1 MATIM
6 DETLEAEVSKQATK
20 ALKCVAYTSKQV
32 GDILHRKH
40 ERVLQRIGAVSQEI
54 ESLKHDIA
62 DNVAHQRER
71 RQQLNEAEEDLERA
85 QLLGNNAIINEL
97 LEEIQVLQEE
107 NKREE
112 ALHRALSRTVRM
124 RIEAKR
130 LFLRERLAV
139 EEEMRSFDAKQKLIQ
154 TLLSECAKNSS
165 SLTTQGSSA
174 SQSDCG
180 ASDLE
185 DEEPELSGEGRGSL
199 GSSSGSSV
207 SSGSS
212 QDKVHAADRPKSIM
226 KSTSNPD
233 GSPKR
238 PTLRVRSWSSDC
250 VPEVP
255 IEQQQTRTR
264 HSLSV
269 ALCVA
274 RAHGRRADAG
284 RAAARRR
291 GARPLRVHGEH
302 RRDLDGRGGRGDG
315 QADDHHDQALLPRRR
330 RRHATRRRRWWWPL
344 EHERGDVP
352 TRPHIYFTT
361 DACHTTTT
369 VSLLNEYKSASSCG

>member
-269 ALCVA
+269 HFASPVLTAVA
-274 RAHGRRADAG
+274 
-284 RAAARRR
+284 
-291 GARPLRVHGEH
+291 
-302 RRDLDGRGGRGDG
+302 
-315 QADDHHDQALLPRRR
+315 
-330 RRHATRRRRWWWPL
+330 
-344 EHERGDVP
+344 P
-352 TRPHIYFTT
+352 TRDELLRDVAALDLSGCMESIAETST
-361 DACHTTTT
+361 DVAAVETGKPTTTT
-369 VSLLNEYKSASSCG
+369 TSAAATPTEAPRDAQTSVVVAA

>member
-32 GDILHRKH
+32 GDILRRKH

-130 LFLRERLAV
+130 LFQRERLAV
-139 EEEMRSFDAKQKLIQ
+139 EDEMRSFEAKQKLIQ

-165 SLTTQGSSA
+165 SQGSSA

-185 DEEPELSGEGRGSL
+185 DEEPEQSGEGRGSL
-199 GSSSGSSV
+199 SSSSGSSV

-212 QDKVHAADRPKSIM
+212 RDKVHAADRPKSIM
-226 KSTSNPD
+226 KASSSLD
-233 GSPKR
+233 SPTKR

-250 VPEVP
+250 VPADVP

-269 ALCVA
+269 HFASPVLTAVA
-274 RAHGRRADAG
+274 
-284 RAAARRR
+284 
-291 GARPLRVHGEH
+291 
-302 RRDLDGRGGRGDG
+302 
-315 QADDHHDQALLPRRR
+315 
-330 RRHATRRRRWWWPL
+330 
-344 EHERGDVP
+344 P
-352 TRPHIYFTT
+352 TRDELMRDVAALDLSGCMESIAETT
-361 DACHTTTT
+361 DATGASAAAPVKPSPSPSPSTEPQRPLA
-369 VSLLNEYKSASSCG
+369 SGNEGETQSAVVAAA